1 MSSKARLFFVLTVT
15 LIALSLAAN
24 AMIFRAPA
32 ATAQGSGEVRV
43 TTWDSGDGLAPWN
56 NAIAAF
62 QKAYPDITIK
72 FEPVPQDYGTKLLA
86 NMAAGT
92 AADVYQVG
100 DGDVAKFV
108 DQGIV
113 EPLDSYIS
121 GPDGF
126 DLNTTFFP
134 AVAAFGQ
141 VGGKTYL
148 LTKDYSPL
156 VLYYNKDMFDSAGVA
171 YPTADWTWDDL
182 LSAAQ
187 KLTTSDHW
195 GIQLPDGWGDWLWD
209 RGIVPIIAQNGGRL
223 ISEDGKSAEG
233 YVNSEA
239 TVQAVQWYVDLFLKY
254 KVAPTKADVDS
265 FSGADLFTSGKVA
278 MLWTGRWPLAGYKAI
293 DGFHFGTMGLPAGP
307 AGKANTLCWA
317 GFAINSSSQNKDAAW
332 TFLKYIATGDGAKA
346 FANYAFT
353 AVQSIAESQ
362 GLTTDPY
369 DGPIVADVANAVP
382 IPDSYSPYYGECV
395 ATPFKAHLEEV
406 FLKGVTV
413 QDAMDAAAQEA
424 QTCLDSK

>member
-1 MSSKARLFFVLTVT
+1 MHNMSSKVRVFFVLTVT

-24 AMIFRAPA
+24 VMIFRAPA
-32 ATAQGSGEVRV
+32 ATAQGSGEIRV

-62 QKAYPDITIK
+62 QEAYPDITVK

-141 VGGKTYL
+141 VGGQTYL

-156 VLYYNKDMFDSAGVA
+156 VLYYNKDMFDNAGVA

-187 KLTTSDHW
+187 TLTTSDHW

-209 RGIVPIIAQNGGRL
+209 RGIVPVIAENG
-223 ISEDGKSAEG
+223 
-233 YVNSEA
+233 
-239 TVQAVQWYVDLFLKY
+239 DLFLKY

-293 DGFHFGTMGLPAGP
+293 DGFNFGTMGLPAGP
-307 AGKANTLCWA
+307 VGKGNTLCWA
-317 GFAINSSSQNKDAAW
+317 GFAINSASQNKDAAW
-332 TFLKYIATGDGAKA
+332 TFLKFIAAGDGAKA
-346 FANYAFT
+346 FADYAFT